1 MSVSTPGLTPTQP
14 NSGKSPRLRQPYQ
27 KTLGNHSGMDDLI
40 QGLGNV
46 NFTNSESAKM
56 IKQSASA
63 NNENEPYITK
73 KGRKVVPPE
82 RYVPM

>member
-46 NFTNSESAKM
+46 NFTK
-56 IKQSASA
+56 SASA
-63 NNENEPYITK
+63 NNENEPYITR
-73 KGRKVVPPE
+73 KGRKVVPPD